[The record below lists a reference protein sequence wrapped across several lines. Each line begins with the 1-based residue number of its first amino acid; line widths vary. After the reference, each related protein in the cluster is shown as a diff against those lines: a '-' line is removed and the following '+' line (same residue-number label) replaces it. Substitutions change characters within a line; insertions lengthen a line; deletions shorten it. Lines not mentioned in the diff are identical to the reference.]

1 MVLKFENQA
10 QIIIN
15 EEIEIEIEI
24 ENRNR
29 NSKIV

>member
-15 EEIEIEIEI
+15 KEIDIEI